1 MPETNFHPLAAK
13 FYRNTDAQFWL
24 LQLTGWFGLSLNSFF
39 SLTVWYDQQTEL
51 SYVAHTL
58 VQSALGIVVSWPL
71 RSLAHAVWDVSF
83 WRRFSL
89 IFLGLFI
96 CSGLWALLRIWT
108 FMLMTGE
115 QGLWPDFGGWLFGSI
130 LIFVSWTAFY
140 HGIKYYQL
148 LQSEHATLLSFAAD
162 NKEQQLKRSKA
173 ETFAHE
179 AQLKMLRYQLNPHFL
194 FNTLNAISS
203 LVRDKDG
210 TKANSMIVQL
220 SNFLRYSLDND
231 PVRRVTLKE
240 EMEALKLYL
249 DIERTRFGD
258 RLRVDFDI
266 DPKAEIVRIPS
277 LILQPL
283 AENAIKYAIAPVEE
297 GGTITVKAT
306 LFDNSVVIELHDTGP
321 GMSPYHYDSG
331 SAGIGLRNTID
342 RLHGF
347 YGDSYTFKI
356 ERKTPNGTKV
366 FMSLPLKKKE
376 SIFEDLVI
384 GKEQY

>member
-24 LQLTGWFGLSLNSFF
+24 LQLVGWFGLSLISFF

-71 RSLAHAVWDVSF
+71 RSLSHAVWDVPF

-297 GGTITVKAT
+297 GGTISVKAR
-306 LFDNSVVIELHDTGP
+306 LFNDYVDIELNDTGP
-321 GMSPYHYDSG
+321 GMLSYHYKSA
-331 SAGIGLRNTID
+331 SAGVGLRNTID

-356 ERKTPNGTKV
+356 DGKHAHGCKV
-366 FMSLPLKKKE
+366 FMRLPLEKKE
-376 SIFEDLVI
+376 SIFEDLGSEV
-384 GKEQY
+384 EQH

>member
-1 MPETNFHPLAAK
+1 MPETKFHPLAAK
-13 FYRNTDAQFWL
+13 FYRNTDAQFWV
-24 LQLTGWFGLSLNSFF
+24 LQLVGWFGLSLISFF

-51 SYVAHTL
+51 SYVGHTL
-58 VQSALGIVVSWPL
+58 VQSALGIIVSWPL
-71 RSLAHAVWDVSF
+71 RPLAHAVWDVPF

-148 LQSEHATLLSFAAD
+148 LQSEHAALLSVAAD

-194 FNTLNAISS
+194 FNTLNAIAA
-203 LVRDKDG
+203 LVRGKDED
-210 TKANSMIVQL
+210 KANSMIVQL
-220 SNFLRYSLDND
+220 SSFLRYSLDND

-240 EMEALKLYL
+240 EVEALKLYL
-249 DIERTRFGD
+249 NIEKTRFGD
-258 RLRVDFDI
+258 RLAVHFDI
-266 DPKAEIVRIPS
+266 DHKAEVIRIPS

-283 AENAIKYAIAPVEE
+283 AENAIKYAIAPAEE
-297 GGTITVKAT
+297 GGTITIKAI
-306 LFDNSVVIELHDTGP
+306 LVDGCVEIELDDTGP
-321 GMSPYHYDSG
+321 GMSPYQYDSA

-356 ERKTPNGTKV
+356 NQKNSHGTRV
-366 FMSLPLKKKE
+366 FMRLPLKKKE
-376 SIFEDLVI
+376 SAFEDLI
-384 GKEQY
+384 FNG